1 MARMATRN
9 RLGFKMLY
17 VLTGTDEYAIL
28 NELSRIKTDLNIS
41 DESLENSLIK
51 IRPENITLESVR
63 RYTHTL
69 PFMGGNLLVIIE
81 GIFSAIKNSDL
92 DDWGLLVDD
101 LLKLP
106 STNHA
111 VLYEIIKPAKTLS
124 TNKLYKKIKT
134 LAKSVEKD
142 GDAIFFGRYDI
153 PKSINFGSI
162 EKQTAWARAFIRD
175 YSESN
180 HFDITHD
187 AAIELAVRVG
197 NEPLTLI
204 SELEKL
210 STHSITSSI
219 TKQSVLLLTPPEA
232 DENPFTIMDSIIE
245 GLPRKALYLV
255 RQMLEQNEEN
265 PFVLQT
271 RITNQIRRMVI
282 ACEAIESGSNS
293 KESQLNLSNAF
304 PTMNKNEFPFKK
316 LTQQSRNT
324 SSLQCKSA
332 LKLLAQHD
340 KSAKTGE
347 IKKIGS
353 RDPEIS
359 LELLVLKLARLFQA

>member
-1 MARMATRN
+1 
-9 RLGFKMLY
+9 MLY
-17 VLTGTDEYAIL
+17 VLTGTDEYTIL
-28 NELSRIKTDLNIS
+28 NELSQIKIDLNVS

-69 PFMGGNLLVIIE
+69 PFMGGNLLVSIE
-81 GIFSAIKNSDL
+81 GFFSAVKNSDL

-111 VLYEIIKPAKTLS
+111 VLYEIIQPRKTLG
-124 TNKLYKKIKT
+124 TNKLYKKIET
-134 LAKSVEKD
+134 LAKSAEKD
-142 GDAIFFGRYDI
+142 GHAIFFRKHDI
-153 PKSINFGSI
+153 PKPINYGSI

-175 YSESN
+175 YSELN
-180 HFDITHD
+180 NFDITHD
-187 AAIELAVRVG
+187 ATLELALRVG
-197 NEPLTLI
+197 NEPITLI

-210 STHSITSSI
+210 STYAVTSPI
-219 TKQSVLLLTPPEA
+219 NKQSVLLLTPPEA
-232 DENPFTIMDSIIE
+232 DENPFTIIDSIIE
-245 GLPRKALYLV
+245 GIPRKALYLV

-265 PFVLQT
+265 PFALQT
-271 RITNQIRRMVI
+271 RIANQIRRMVI

-304 PTMNKNEFPFKK
+304 PTMNNKGFPFRK
-316 LTQQSRNT
+316 LTQQSRDT
-324 SSLQCKSA
+324 SSQQCKFA
-332 LKLLAQHD
+332 LKLLAEHD

>member
-1 MARMATRN
+1 
-9 RLGFKMLY
+9 MLY
-17 VLTGTDEYAIL
+17 VLTGTDEYTIL
-28 NELSRIKTDLNIS
+28 NELSQIKIDLNVS

-69 PFMGGNLLVIIE
+69 PFMGGNLLVSIE
-81 GIFSAIKNSDL
+81 GFFSAVKNSDL

-111 VLYEIIKPAKTLS
+111 VLYEIIQPRKTLG
-124 TNKLYKKIKT
+124 TNKLYKKIET
-134 LAKSVEKD
+134 LAKSAEKD
-142 GDAIFFGRYDI
+142 GHAIFFRKHDI
-153 PKSINFGSI
+153 PKPINYGSI

-175 YSESN
+175 YSELN
-180 HFDITHD
+180 NFDITHD
-187 AAIELAVRVG
+187 ATLELALRVG
-197 NEPLTLI
+197 NEPITLI

-210 STHSITSSI
+210 STYSVTNPIN
-219 TKQSVLLLTPPEA
+219 KQSVLLLTPPEA

-245 GLPRKALYLV
+245 GIPRKALYLV

-265 PFVLQT
+265 PFALQT
-271 RITNQIRRMVI
+271 RIANQIRRMVI

-304 PTMNKNEFPFKK
+304 PTMNNKGFPFRK
-316 LTQQSRNT
+316 LTQQSRDT
-324 SSLQCKSA
+324 SSQQCKFA
-332 LKLLAQHD
+332 LKLLAEHD

>member
-1 MARMATRN
+1 
-9 RLGFKMLY
+9 MLY

-28 NELSRIKTDLNIS
+28 NELSQIKIDLNVS

-69 PFMGGNLLVIIE
+69 PFMGGNLLVSIE
-81 GIFSAIKNSDL
+81 GFFSAVKNSDL

-111 VLYEIIKPAKTLS
+111 VLYEIIQPRKTLG
-124 TNKLYKKIKT
+124 TNKLYKKIET
-134 LAKSVEKD
+134 LAKSAEKD
-142 GDAIFFGRYDI
+142 GHAIFFRKHDI
-153 PKSINFGSI
+153 PKPINYGSI

-175 YSESN
+175 YSELN
-180 HFDITHD
+180 NFDITHD
-187 AAIELAVRVG
+187 ATLELALRVG
-197 NEPLTLI
+197 NEPITLI

-210 STHSITSSI
+210 STYAVTSPI
-219 TKQSVLLLTPPEA
+219 NKQSVLLLTPPEA
-232 DENPFTIMDSIIE
+232 DENPFTIIDSIIE
-245 GLPRKALYLV
+245 GIPRKALYLV

-265 PFVLQT
+265 PFALQT
-271 RITNQIRRMVI
+271 RIANQIRRMVI

-304 PTMNKNEFPFKK
+304 PTMNNKGFPFRK
-316 LTQQSRNT
+316 LTQQSRDT
-324 SSLQCKSA
+324 SSQQCKFA
-332 LKLLAQHD
+332 LKLLAEHD

>member
-1 MARMATRN
+1 
-9 RLGFKMLY
+9 MLY

-28 NELSRIKTDLNIS
+28 NELSEIKIDLNVS

-69 PFMGGNLLVIIE
+69 PFMGGNLLVSIE
-81 GIFSAIKNSDL
+81 GFFSAVKNSDL

-111 VLYEIIKPAKTLS
+111 VLYEIIQPRKTLG
-124 TNKLYKKIKT
+124 TNKLYKKIET
-134 LAKSVEKD
+134 LARSAEKD
-142 GDAIFFGRYDI
+142 GHAIFFRKHDI
-153 PKSINFGSI
+153 PKPINYGSI

-175 YSESN
+175 YSELN
-180 HFDITHD
+180 NFDITHD
-187 AAIELAVRVG
+187 ATLELALRVG
-197 NEPLTLI
+197 NEPITLI

-210 STHSITSSI
+210 STYAVTSPI
-219 TKQSVLLLTPPEA
+219 NKQSVLLLTPPEA
-232 DENPFTIMDSIIE
+232 DENPFTIIDSIIE
-245 GLPRKALYLV
+245 GIPRKALYLV

-265 PFVLQT
+265 PFALQT
-271 RITNQIRRMVI
+271 RIANQIRRMVI

-304 PTMNKNEFPFKK
+304 PTMNNKGFPFRK
-316 LTQQSRNT
+316 LTQQSRDT
-324 SSLQCKSA
+324 SSQQCKFA
-332 LKLLAQHD
+332 LKLLAEHD

>member
-1 MARMATRN
+1 
-9 RLGFKMLY
+9 MLY
-17 VLTGTDEYAIL
+17 VLTGTDEYTIL
-28 NELSRIKTDLNIS
+28 NELSQIKIDLNVS

-69 PFMGGNLLVIIE
+69 PFMGGNLLVSIE
-81 GIFSAIKNSDL
+81 GFFSAVKNSDL

-111 VLYEIIKPAKTLS
+111 VLYEIIQPRKTLG
-124 TNKLYKKIKT
+124 TNKLYKKIET
-134 LAKSVEKD
+134 LAKSAEKD
-142 GDAIFFGRYDI
+142 GHAIFFRKHDI
-153 PKSINFGSI
+153 PKPINYGSI

-175 YSESN
+175 YSELN
-180 HFDITHD
+180 NFDITHD
-187 AAIELAVRVG
+187 ATLELALRVG
-197 NEPLTLI
+197 NEPITLI

-210 STHSITSSI
+210 STYAVTSPI
-219 TKQSVLLLTPPEA
+219 NKQSVLLLTPPEA

-245 GLPRKALYLV
+245 GIPRKALYLV

-265 PFVLQT
+265 PFALQT
-271 RITNQIRRMVI
+271 RIANQIRRMVI

-304 PTMNKNEFPFKK
+304 PTMNNKGFPFRK
-316 LTQQSRNT
+316 LTQQSRDT
-324 SSLQCKSA
+324 SSQQCKFA
-332 LKLLAQHD
+332 LKLLAEHD